1 MVKSRFFNLILGGI
15 IKTDLDYVVNN
26 LKSQGCDL
34 WEEIRS
40 NDFFWNL
47 MAYRHTLKKAS
58 DFAKSEGESD
68 LAKAFNA
75 ALISI

>member
-15 IKTDLDYVVNN
+15 IKT
-26 LKSQGCDL
+26 
-34 WEEIRS
+34 
-40 NDFFWNL
+40 DFFWNL

>member
-1 MVKSRFFNLILGGI
+1 
-15 IKTDLDYVVNN
+15 
-26 LKSQGCDL
+26 
-34 WEEIRS
+34 
-40 NDFFWNL
+40 